1 MENELQSG
9 EIKAVV
15 ALLLF
20 KVGDAPG
27 FIPNAHLNELLRD
40 SFGLPWFRKTV
51 IHCRDVTWRRL
62 MNSVV
67 CSLPD
72 RVVVEPQG
80 RISTPSRAG
89 PE

>member
-1 MENELQSG
+1 
-9 EIKAVV
+9 
-15 ALLLF
+15 
-20 KVGDAPG
+20 
-27 FIPNAHLNELLRD
+27 
-40 SFGLPWFRKTV
+40 
-51 IHCRDVTWRRL
+51 

>member
-20 KVGDAPG
+20 KVGDAAG

-62 MNSVV
+62 VNNVV
-67 CSLPD
+67 CSLAD
-72 RVVVEPQG
+72 RIVIEAQG
-80 RISTPSRAG
+80 ADIN
-89 PE
+89 PEQSWA